1 MSEPCFPS
9 ARPLERLL
17 TSGTVRKLVI
27 IILIGLT
34 IRYFIGI
41 MFTYPTDINY
51 WILVSENL
59 ISGENLFGLPGYY
72 YTPVWGYFMSVISAM
87 AGFIGIPMGEYVP
100 ELVGGSMAMDWK
112 IVLPSISYTLLVKSF
127 LFAFDLLVAFALYRI
142 GKILF
147 DEQRAIMMFAI
158 WFLCPFTIIISSI
171 RVMFENLEILF
182 MLLSLLMVLERRFSW
197 AGVMMGLSLMT
208 KPYEIFLA
216 ILLIGYLFAQTKS
229 MKAVVSYVATALI
242 TGVLVMVPIIVS
254 GQIDES
260 LIWLTSRV
268 DGGGGYNVTLYL
280 MPALVIVSLA
290 ASFIIAFFR
299 LDSFRLLI
307 GVTMIITSAMLVV
320 PGNIQYYL
328 LLFPFLLL
336 FRSRCTYPAQF
347 MFLLLSVFAFIS
359 YSTWS
364 STLYVHAGYWGSG
377 LLDAFTD
384 YLWPIDST
392 LDYNKFKAVT
402 AMLVLITPVVAYCRG
417 EISD

>member
-1 MSEPCFPS
+1 MSESCSLSVVSLKGLFAS
-9 ARPLERLL
+9 DTARRLIVI
-17 TSGTVRKLVI
+17 TLVG
-27 IILIGLT
+27 LI
-34 IRYFIGI
+34 IRYFVGVL
-41 MFTYPTDINY
+41 FTYPTDINY
-51 WILVSENL
+51 WVLVSENL

-72 YTPVWGYFMSVISAM
+72 YTPVWGYFMSVISAI
-87 AGFIGIPMGEYVP
+87 AGFIGIPMGEYIP

-127 LFAFDLLVAFALYRI
+127 LFAFDLLVAFVLYRI
-142 GKILF
+142 GRIIF
-147 DEQRAIMMFAI
+147 NERRATLMFAI

-171 RVMFENLEILF
+171 RVMFDNLEILF

-208 KPYEIFLA
+208 KPYGLFLA
-216 ILLIGYLFAQTKS
+216 ILLIGYLYAHSRS
-229 MKAVVSYVATALI
+229 MKVVMSYVLSTII
-242 TGVLVMVPIIVS
+242 TGVLVAVPIMAS
-254 GQIDES
+254 GQIEES

-280 MPALVIVSLA
+280 MPAFVIVSLA
-290 ASFIIAFFR
+290 ASLIIACFR
-299 LDSFRLLI
+299 LDSFRLLV
-307 GVTMIITSAMLVV
+307 GVAMIITSAMLVV

-336 FRSRCTYPAQF
+336 FESRCTYPAHF

-384 YLWPIDST
+384 FLWPIDST
-392 LDYNKFKAVT
+392 LAYNKIKTMA
-402 AMLVLITPVVAYCRG
+402 AMLVLVTPVVAYCRG
-417 EISD
+417 EVSD

>member
-1 MSEPCFPS
+1 MSESCSLSVVSLKGLFAS
-9 ARPLERLL
+9 DTARRLIVI
-17 TSGTVRKLVI
+17 TLVG
-27 IILIGLT
+27 LI
-34 IRYFIGI
+34 IRYFVGVL
-41 MFTYPTDINY
+41 FTYPTDINY
-51 WILVSENL
+51 WVLVSENL

-72 YTPVWGYFMSVISAM
+72 YTPVWGYFMSVISAI
-87 AGFIGIPMGEYVP
+87 AGFIGIPMGEYIP

-127 LFAFDLLVAFALYRI
+127 LFAFDLLVAFVLYRI
-142 GKILF
+142 GRIIF
-147 DEQRAIMMFAI
+147 NERRATLMFAI

-171 RVMFENLEILF
+171 RVMFDNLEILF

-208 KPYEIFLA
+208 KPYGIFLA
-216 ILLIGYLFAQTKS
+216 ILLIGYLYAHSRS
-229 MKAVVSYVATALI
+229 MKIVMSYVLSAII
-242 TGVLVMVPIIVS
+242 TGVLVAVPIMAS
-254 GQIDES
+254 GQIEES

-280 MPALVIVSLA
+280 MPAFVIVSLA
-290 ASFIIAFFR
+290 ASLIIACFR
-299 LDSFRLLI
+299 LDSFRLLV
-307 GVTMIITSAMLVV
+307 GVAMIITSAMLVV

-336 FRSRCTYPAQF
+336 FESRCTYPAHF

-384 YLWPIDST
+384 FLWPIDST
-392 LDYNKFKAVT
+392 LAYNKFKTMA
-402 AMLVLITPVVAYCRG
+402 AMLVLVTPVVAYCRG
-417 EISD
+417 EVSD